1 MVNSNFKWFWVVTIP
16 LTLLVLSGYKI
27 WMWRNRDKMKA
38 GHEPLRTER
47 VMAYQKKVNES
58 MEMNTPFYPGKGSP
72 GHLLW
77 GAKRMFERV

>member
-1 MVNSNFKWFWVVTIP
+1 
-16 LTLLVLSGYKI
+16 
-27 WMWRNRDKMKA
+27 MWRNRDKMKA